1 MMSGNREG
9 AKGAKKSHSSLRVF
23 RAFAVKSSVMHI
35 CVF

>member
-9 AKGAKKSHSSLRVF
+9 AKDAKTRMAFLRAL